1 MVDSNPTQTAEQ
13 RRREL
18 INSVFTDIN
27 PYIKNMMYVLA
38 DNRHISLEPTY
49 SRRSKAYITD
59 TTIKILQ
66 QLSQHMN

>member
-13 RRREL
+13 RREL
-18 INSVFTDIN
+18 INGVFTDIN

-38 DNRHISLEPTY
+38 DNRHNPRLVTN